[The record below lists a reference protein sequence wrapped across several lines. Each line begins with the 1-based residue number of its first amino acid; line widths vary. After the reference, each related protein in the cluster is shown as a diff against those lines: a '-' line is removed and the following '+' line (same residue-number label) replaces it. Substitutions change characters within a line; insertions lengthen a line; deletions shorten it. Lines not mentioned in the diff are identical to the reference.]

1 MTLDRD
7 LQIKRLLADLD
18 AALAASSD
26 GAEEVRSPRALVEQ
40 VRAYLADVAEQPAS
54 TTLGNESSWVEQS
67 WDALSPDLQAN
78 APDSS
83 SATVRELTQ
92 AALQSIQQDIDRL
105 RQETIAPMQLDLE
118 ALRHQR
124 QSLSEEITQLENQ
137 RQYYQSLA
145 QQQAN
150 QEQLIGD
157 FLQQL
162 RDRLQTS
169 ISEQVSQLVA
179 RSPESAPDPSDL
191 VNLEASASGVLDRLQ
206 TTLGAIVTALQT
218 NSQRYEEALNA
229 ALERMHVLGEESEAV
244 LDHWLSRL
252 ASTLGRDLPGEP
264 TTTLP
269 DEGSSLGGGGFARPS
284 LTATS
289 LAMPPL
295 PPPAP
300 GDEVAIEQPAAEL
313 SLTDLTYDDQPASP
327 DEFGMAAL
335 ATADEAALAGA
346 GAEAADS
353 EVDFA
358 ALDRSD
364 LASTDTD
371 LWELDE
377 ASSDLPSSAE
387 SPASD
392 QDLASFTDASALPP
406 LPEFPLAG
414 AIAPD
419 DATEDI
425 TAIETSEPTL
435 IGGIEDEIFGDVD
448 AIFQLPEEP
457 PVADDSPS
465 DELPVAG
472 DWDPL
477 AVVATGTIAT
487 GAIAAAF
494 AGSDEAEP
502 MAAEALPLSMDV
514 GVAAPDLDYDAEPN
528 WDAAPP
534 LPAGQSIDDMTDGTD
549 DTNLDLPWEA
559 PLPTDGAELA
569 AAAPELQPIESGLD
583 LTGLDAADDEPTTIS
598 FVMPSAATPSDDLL
612 TDWGGGGMP
621 ALADFPSGLDD
632 EAALT
637 EGGDRPASEDAD
649 IDFEALET
657 SQSQLASPD
666 LDPGIDGEA
675 AALPNF
681 DDWSIGADAD
691 LEGVDLTGDPAS
703 DLAEEWDQIAIE
715 PPESP
720 DPAADPA
727 AIAFD
732 DALPP
737 MAAELASESEDLGGD
752 LRAEL
757 SAWQQPGIADEA
769 DAALTGDSADD
780 FLTELDEAAP
790 IELEPDVMSEFDP
803 PLDPATVA
811 EPNSMFE
818 GSWSDAAESAEANAT
833 DDQLMGLLPDLGAP
847 ALLED
852 PASTDLGAIELD
864 VATEPLGDADDLS
877 PLAELTAEDTTEAT
891 LPPIDLPDWEA
902 AVDDDGLS
910 LDVTDDVPDSS
921 TDFGDDLLPGLDLP
935 DDGSL
940 EDASEATAGLDL
952 GSAGLWEAAIEAGD
966 EREAGLEAIA
976 GLRDDP
982 TFGDISQA
990 GGVDEA
996 PPMEVDWEAALAA
1009 PADEP
1014 ESLPDL
1020 DANLDLG
1027 LEEPAAEPLAD
1038 VMADG
1043 PDAGLDQDL
1052 GWDTPDSALDAGL
1065 GLDLD
1070 GSEPGGDFGSGFGAA
1085 DDLGGDLGAALE
1097 PDLGLGLDRA
1107 DEPELDLG
1115 WSGGGGEP
1123 VAELELGDPLEDAP
1137 DSDQEASAA
1146 LDLPGL
1152 DWPAED
1158 ATAGSDDALGEDL
1171 FSEGLGATDFE
1182 TELGA
1187 AFAPDADPAA
1197 ELELPVATDELPES
1211 LDDLS
1216 GLDLGGLDL
1225 DGAIDTASP
1234 VVEAAGDWPDP
1245 LMDAS
1250 PLEDGLPD
1258 AFGADVEAAPE
1269 AIGGWETD
1277 LGELPAGADDF
1288 DAELGNWGDMG
1299 LGDVSDDSPAV
1310 SDLGG
1315 DDSGDLGDLDD
1326 LGNLGGAIEQELGT
1340 GWDATTELPSDP
1352 ADDREGIDNLDF
1364 GLISLDLED
1373 KGDGL
1378 LGLEDNSDLTLTDL
1392 TANPLEIQS
1401 LDLALETGMAAF
1413 GDPLASM
1420 GTLDADGDGLGLLDL
1435 DSASLDPTNLES
1447 TLMDFEESAELSP
1460 LGELD
1465 SDLDALLSESL
1476 LSDSDLDET
1485 KKE

>member
-1 MTLDRD
+1 
-7 LQIKRLLADLD
+7 
-18 AALAASSD
+18 
-26 GAEEVRSPRALVEQ
+26 
-40 VRAYLADVAEQPAS
+40 
-54 TTLGNESSWVEQS
+54 
-67 WDALSPDLQAN
+67 
-78 APDSS
+78 
-83 SATVRELTQ
+83 
-92 AALQSIQQDIDRL
+92 
-105 RQETIAPMQLDLE
+105 
-118 ALRHQR
+118 
-124 QSLSEEITQLENQ
+124 
-137 RQYYQSLA
+137 
-145 QQQAN
+145 
-150 QEQLIGD
+150 
-157 FLQQL
+157 
-162 RDRLQTS
+162 
-169 ISEQVSQLVA
+169 
-179 RSPESAPDPSDL
+179 
-191 VNLEASASGVLDRLQ
+191 
-206 TTLGAIVTALQT
+206 
-218 NSQRYEEALNA
+218 
-229 ALERMHVLGEESEAV
+229 
-244 LDHWLSRL
+244 
-252 ASTLGRDLPGEP
+252 
-264 TTTLP
+264 
-269 DEGSSLGGGGFARPS
+269 
-284 LTATS
+284 
-289 LAMPPL
+289 
-295 PPPAP
+295 
-300 GDEVAIEQPAAEL
+300 
-313 SLTDLTYDDQPASP
+313 
-327 DEFGMAAL
+327 
-335 ATADEAALAGA
+335 
-346 GAEAADS
+346 
-353 EVDFA
+353 
-358 ALDRSD
+358 
-364 LASTDTD
+364 
-371 LWELDE
+371 
-377 ASSDLPSSAE
+377 
-387 SPASD
+387 
-392 QDLASFTDASALPP
+392 
-406 LPEFPLAG
+406 
-414 AIAPD
+414 
-419 DATEDI
+419 
-425 TAIETSEPTL
+425 
-435 IGGIEDEIFGDVD
+435 
-448 AIFQLPEEP
+448 
-457 PVADDSPS
+457 
-465 DELPVAG
+465 
-472 DWDPL
+472 
-477 AVVATGTIAT
+477 
-487 GAIAAAF
+487 
-494 AGSDEAEP
+494 
-502 MAAEALPLSMDV
+502 
-514 GVAAPDLDYDAEPN
+514 LDYDAEPN

-534 LPAGQSIDDMTDGTD
+534 LPAGQSIDDITDGIN

-559 PLPTDGAELA
+559 PLPTDGVELA
-569 AAAPELQPIESGLD
+569 AVAPELQPIESGLD
-583 LTGLDAADDEPTTIS
+583 LTGLDAADDEPTTTS
-598 FVMPSAATPSDDLL
+598 FVMSSAATPSDDLL
-612 TDWGGGGMP
+612 TDWGGGGLP

-632 EAALT
+632 EVTLT

-757 SAWQQPGIADEA
+757 SAWQQPGVADEA
-769 DAALTGDSADD
+769 DAALTGDSAND

-790 IELEPDVMSEFDP
+790 IELEPDVMSAFDP

-811 EPNSMFE
+811 APNSMFE
-818 GSWSDAAESAEANAT
+818 GSWSDAADSAEANAT
-833 DDQLMGLLPDLGAP
+833 GDP
-847 ALLED
+847 ARLED

-864 VATEPLGDADDLS
+864 VATEPLGDVEGLS
-877 PLAELTAEDTTEAT
+877 PLTELTAEDTTEAT
-891 LPPIDLPDWEA
+891 LPPIELPDWEA

-910 LDVTDDVPDSS
+910 LDATDDGPDSS

-940 EDASEATAGLDL
+940 EDASAATAGLDL

-1009 PADEP
+1009 PADQP
-1014 ESLPDL
+1014 ESLPEL

-1027 LEEPAAEPLAD
+1027 LAESAAEPLAD
-1038 VMADG
+1038 GVADG

-1052 GWDTPDSALDAGL
+1052 EWDAPDSALDPGL

-1097 PDLGLGLDRA
+1097 PDLGLGPDRA
-1107 DEPELDLG
+1107 AEPALDLG
-1115 WSGGGGEP
+1115 WAGGGGEP
-1123 VAELELGDPLEDAP
+1123 VAELELGAPLEDTP

-1152 DWPAED
+1152 DWPTED
-1158 ATAGSDDALGEDL
+1158 ATAGPDDALGEDL

-1182 TELGA
+1182 TEPGA
-1187 AFAPDADPAA
+1187 AFPPNANPAA
-1197 ELELPVATDELPES
+1197 ELELPVAADESPES

-1234 VVEAAGDWPDP
+1234 VAEAVGDWSDP

-1250 PLEDGLPD
+1250 PLEEDLPD

-1269 AIGGWETD
+1269 AIKGWETD
-1277 LGELPAGADDF
+1277 LGDLPTGADHLE
-1288 DAELGNWGDMG
+1288 AELGNWGDMG

-1310 SDLGG
+1310 GNLGG

-1326 LGNLGGAIEQELGT
+1326 LGNLSGAIEQELGT

-1352 ADDREGIDNLDF
+1352 ELPGDPADDGEGIDNLDF
-1364 GLISLDLED
+1364 GLTSLDLED
-1373 KGDGL
+1373 QGDGL
-1378 LGLEDNSDLTLTDL
+1378 LGLEDDSDLTLTDLTLTDL

-1413 GDPLASM
+1413 GNPPASM
-1420 GTLDADGDGLGLLDL
+1420 GTLDADGDGLGRLDL

-1447 TLMDFEESAELSP
+1447 TLMDFEKSAELSP

-1476 LSDSDLDET
+1476 LPDSDLDET